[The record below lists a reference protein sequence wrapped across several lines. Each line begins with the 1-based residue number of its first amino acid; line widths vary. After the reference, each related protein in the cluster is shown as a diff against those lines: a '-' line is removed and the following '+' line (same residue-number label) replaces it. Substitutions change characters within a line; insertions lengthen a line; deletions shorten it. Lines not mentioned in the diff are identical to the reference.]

1 MTFLACY
8 NSAKISY
15 VKKGLCKS
23 EIISRV
29 DSKHFLAF
37 NKGNCQ
43 KKINRKKKPFCSPF
57 IYGGKNK
64 FTVHVKIHEIVNKW
78 IFVETLK

>member
-23 EIISRV
+23 EIISRG
-29 DSKHFLAF
+29 DSKHFSAF
-37 NKGNCQ
+37 NKGNCH
-43 KKINRKKKPFCSPF
+43 KKMNRKKAFM
-57 IYGGKNK
+57 ITVYLLGKNR
-64 FTVHVKIHEIVNKW
+64 FTVHVKIPEILNKW
-78 IFVETLK
+78 IFVETQK